1 MKYSL
6 LLASAATAIAVAAL
20 ISPVAAAPIRSQP
33 QPLPIEATIPAPRDI
48 AFPGTMTV
56 KVDATDVTR
65 GIWRVQQ
72 AIPVPAAGKMTLLF
86 PKWLPGNHAPRGEV
100 EKLADLH
107 IVAGSTELAWERDPV
122 DMHAFHVTVPAGVAA
137 IEVRF
142 AFLSATGT
150 GQGRTVATAN
160 MLSLQPNSVS
170 LYPAG
175 WFTRRIPVSLSVTW
189 PSGWQA
195 AGALRPQRT
204 AADTITYETTDYET
218 LVDSP
223 FLAGRH
229 MRRWDLGKNV
239 TLNVAADDP
248 RFLAATPAQID
259 AHKRLV
265 TQAMK
270 TFGARHFDHYDLLLS
285 LSENLGGIGLEHHR
299 SSENGVP
306 TPYFTEW
313 DMAVSKGPGR
323 RNLLPH
329 EFAHSWCGKYRRGAD
344 LFTPDFRTPM
354 RNSLLWVYE
363 GQDQFWGFVLQARSG
378 MVTRQDTLDQLAMIA
393 ATQDNRPGREWR
405 PLVDTTNDPV
415 ISARAPK
422 GWVSEQRSEDYY
434 NEGMLIWLE
443 VDAELRRLSGGT
455 KGMDDFA
462 RAFFGTNDGD
472 WGVLTYDLPEIVR
485 TLNAIQPHDWDALL
499 KARLAEKL
507 PRAPLKG
514 FTASGYNLVY
524 TETPTLAFNDDQ
536 KARKS
541 TNLSYSGGLLLGQN
555 GKVDG
560 VIWESAAWA
569 AGITVGDEI
578 VGVDEKPFTDDL
590 LKAAITAAK
599 GGDRPIRL
607 IVRTADRLRAVDF
620 AWNDGLRYPRFAKTG
635 GDGALDRL
643 LAPLP

>member
-1 MKYSL
+1 MKHSL
-6 LLASAATAIAVAAL
+6 LLAGIAAAALSAAIA
-20 ISPVAAAPIRSQP
+20 PAAAAIRSQP
-33 QPLPIEATIPAPRDI
+33 QPLPIETTIPPARDI
-48 AFPGTMTV
+48 AFPGTMAV

-65 GIWRVQQ
+65 GIWRVEQS
-72 AIPVPAAGKMTLLF
+72 IPVPAAGKMTLLF

-100 EKLADLH
+100 EKLVDLH
-107 IVAGSTELAWERDPV
+107 IMAGDTELAWTRDPV

-137 IEVRF
+137 LDVRF
-142 AFLSATGT
+142 AFLSATFA
-150 GQGRTVATAN
+150 GQGRTVATAD

-175 WFTRRIPVSLSVTW
+175 WFTRRIPVTMTVTW

-195 AGALRPQRT
+195 AGALRAKQT
-204 AADTITYETTDYET
+204 AGDTITYETTDYET

-223 FLAGRH
+223 FLAGRY
-229 MRRWDLGKNV
+229 MKRWDLGSNV

-265 TQAMK
+265 TQALK

-313 DMAVSKGPGR
+313 DTTTSKGPGR

-344 LFTPDFRTPM
+344 LFTPDYRTPM

-378 MVTRQDTLDQLAMIA
+378 MVTKQDTLDQLAMIA
-393 ATQDNRPGREWR
+393 ATQDNRPGRQWR

-415 ISARAPK
+415 ITPRAPK
-422 GWVSEQRSEDYY
+422 GWVSQQRSEDYY

-443 VDAELRRLSGGT
+443 VDAELRRLSGGAR
-455 KGMDDFA
+455 GMDDFA
-462 RAFFGTNDGD
+462 RAFFGVNDGD
-472 WGVLTYDLPEIVR
+472 WGILTYDLPEIVR
-485 TLNAIQPHDWDALL
+485 TLNAIQPHDWNALL
-499 KARLAEKL
+499 TARLSEKHEH
-507 PRAPLKG
+507 APLTG

-524 TETPTLAFNDDQ
+524 TDTPTLAFTDAQ
-536 KARKS
+536 KASKQL
-541 TNLSYSGGLLLGQN
+541 NLSYSGGLLMGQG

-560 VIWESAAWA
+560 VTWESAAWA
-569 AGITVGDEI
+569 AGITLGDEI
-578 VGVDEKPFTDDL
+578 VGIEDKPYSDDL
-590 LKAAITAAK
+590 LKAAIIAAK
-599 GGDRPIRL
+599 GSDKPIRL
-607 IVRTADRLRAVDF
+607 VIRTADRLRAVDL
-620 AWNDGLRYPRFAKTG
+620 AWNGGLRYPRFEKTG